1 MAIEF
6 SCPYCT
12 VAVRVPDS
20 AAGKMGRCPKCST
33 RLLVPNP
40 ARQSTEAAPPTQA
53 AEAPVAPASVTE
65 AEPSP
70 LEPTPAPE
78 ELVGQGEFP
87 VVGAARPA
95 PTASVASRVRR
106 RQRSNRLVWVVP
118 VVALL
123 AFAGVVI
130 WWTSPFAARL
140 PLRGTLTAT
149 PLPSSELLST
159 EIPASY
165 FGEDETTKTLFDRLT
180 SEPISLRS
188 GLMRVEFRGGP
199 KGVTVFVEA
208 GTEAGLFRVDLSRE
222 VAVQRYLE
230 SHRAT
235 LEQARSSVE
244 TAAAEEFREAI
255 LNGDES
261 SRDLSRFR
269 DRLGL
274 TALHGGFGHHIMAA
288 VDGTL
293 FPCVYQEAER
303 SVIFALPVGTTQF
316 QIVGLPSDEP
326 GTVAIDIEYDVAVV
340 EPEATTTE
348 TAKESA
354 PKTEVPT
361 EPESNK
367 GDAPM
372 TPEAE
377 PQKSTEPSSAGT

>member
-20 AAGKMGRCPKCST
+20 AAGKMGKCPKCAT

-40 ARQSTEAAPPTQA
+40 ARPSTETPSPVQPTA
-53 AEAPVAPASVTE
+53 ASVAE
-65 AEPSP
+65 PEPSP
-70 LEPTPAPE
+70 PDPTPDPGE
-78 ELVGQGEFP
+78 IVGLGQFP
-87 VVGAARPA
+87 VMNAARPV

-106 RQRSNRLVWVVP
+106 RQRKNRLVWVIP
-118 VVALL
+118 VMALL

-130 WWTSPFAARL
+130 WWTSPFATRL
-140 PLRGTLTAT
+140 PMRGALIAV
-149 PLPSSELLST
+149 PLPSNELFST
-159 EIPASY
+159 EIPASR
-165 FGEDETTKTLFDRLT
+165 FGEDEAAKTLLDRLT
-180 SEPISLRS
+180 SEPVSLRS

-208 GTEAGLFRVDLSRE
+208 GTEAGLFRVDLSGE
-222 VAVQRYLE
+222 VAIQRYLE

-235 LEQARSSVE
+235 LEQARSSIE

-274 TALHGGFGHHIMAA
+274 TALQGGFGHRIMAA
-288 VDGTL
+288 VDSTL

-303 SVIFALPVGTTQF
+303 SVVFALPVGTPQF
-316 QIVGLPSDEP
+316 RIVGRLDDDDAK
-326 GTVAIDIEYDVAVV
+326 TNLIDIDYEVVAVSPKPV
-340 EPEATTTE
+340 APQSEA
-348 TAKESA
+348 
-354 PKTEVPT
+354 P
-361 EPESNK
+361 PESP
-367 GDAPM
+367 GSADQQDAPDN
-372 TPEAE
+372 PPPAAAPAIEEA
-377 PQKSTEPSSAGT
+377 PAGDSPKN